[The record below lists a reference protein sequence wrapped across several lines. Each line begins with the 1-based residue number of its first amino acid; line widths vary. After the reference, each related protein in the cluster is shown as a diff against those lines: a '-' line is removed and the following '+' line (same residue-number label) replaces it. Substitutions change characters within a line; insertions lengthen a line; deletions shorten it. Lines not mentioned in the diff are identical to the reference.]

1 MNSQA
6 LRLSKCALVP
16 TKRKAL
22 ARKPTP
28 FAWLIRW
35 LKVRRDRRFLLS
47 LNDAQLKDIGISRS
61 EVYHATRNGR

>member
-6 LRLSKCALVP
+6 LHLSS
-16 TKRKAL
+16 RAL
-22 ARKPTP
+22 APTERKTTHRKPTL

-35 LKVRRDRRFLLS
+35 LKVRRDLQFLLS